1 MPATERTAVTGGG
14 PGAEEGRAAAERR
27 GTLLRQWPLLLGM
40 VLLWCAV
47 WQDFALHVVLTGVVF
62 SLLVQV
68 LFPMPPVPF
77 GDRFNPWHAL
87 VFTGRFLWDV
97 VRSSVSVA
105 RVILTRRGQVR
116 SSVVRVP
123 LRSHDD
129 IVMTLVSHALA
140 LVPGSIVLDV
150 DRARAVLYLHVLDVD
165 SDEDMDA
172 YRATALEVEA
182 GIIRAVGSTEDMAL
196 LRAHP
201 DSAPDAEGMAER
213 RRHPAY
219 RAELLPDT
227 PGPAGPTDAERG
239 GPR

>member
-1 MPATERTAVTGGG
+1 MPATEPTAV
-14 PGAEEGRAAAERR
+14 AAERPAPTEGR
-27 GTLLRQWPLLLGM
+27 GSLLRQWPLLLGM

-47 WQDFALHVVLTGVVF
+47 WQDFSPHVMLTGVVF

-77 GDRFNPWHAL
+77 GDRFHPGHAL

-105 RVILTRRGQVR
+105 GVILTQGRRVR

-129 IVMTLVSHALA
+129 IVLTLVSHALA

-150 DRARAVLYLHVLDVD
+150 DRAGAVLYLHVLDVHTD
-165 SDEDMDA
+165 AETAA
-172 YRATALEVEA
+172 YRATALDVEA
-182 GIIRAVGSTEDMAL
+182 GIIRAVGSREDMDL

-201 DSAPDAEGMAER
+201 HSAPSSEGMADR

-219 RAELLPDT
+219 RTELLPDT

>member
-1 MPATERTAVTGGG
+1 MPATEPTAV
-14 PGAEEGRAAAERR
+14 AAERPAPTEGR
-27 GTLLRQWPLLLGM
+27 GSLLRQWPLLLGM

-47 WQDFALHVVLTGVVF
+47 WQDFSPDVMLTGVVF

-77 GDRFNPWHAL
+77 GGRFHPGHAL

-105 RVILTRRGQVR
+105 GVILTQGRRVR

-129 IVMTLVSHALA
+129 IVLTLVSHALA

-150 DRARAVLYLHVLDVD
+150 DRAGAVLYLHVLDVHTD
-165 SDEDMDA
+165 AETAA
-172 YRATALEVEA
+172 YRATALDVEA
-182 GIIRAVGSTEDMAL
+182 GIIRAVGSRADMAL

-201 DSAPDAEGMAER
+201 HSAPSSEGMTDR

-219 RAELLPDT
+219 RTELLPDT